1 MTGDVERELGPQ
13 PLDGLMTRLEVSNAD
28 LARAST
34 EQLSFKA
41 IQKARKGRRLTLH
54 LQKKILTAFSAL
66 RPERVWTRQDLFNY
80 TN

>member
-1 MTGDVERELGPQ
+1 MTEKIDRELGPQ

-54 LQKKILTAFSAL
+54 LQKKVLNAFSAL
-66 RPERVWTRQDLFNY
+66 RPERAWTLQDFFNY
-80 TN
+80 